1 MPITL
6 KLFMKNTILAVF
18 FLFGFM
24 ANAQVIFQKSLKEAF
39 DVAKK
44 QDKMVFIDYYNS
56 DCSVCKKVMP
66 LMDDVEIGEFYNQNF
81 VNYKI
86 NTKDESSQAD
96 VEFLIGKGL
105 HIDGVPKFIFFDKNE
120 QFIHFSGIGPE
131 KQAFFDVGQAALD
144 PVKQL
149 SKTPELYK
157 SGDRSLKL
165 LYAYSS
171 YALLLNDKEL
181 ANKIADDLFE
191 AFPKENLDNV
201 SSYFVLKNAVFTTEN
216 GFYKHWANNLDK
228 LTGFEQGP
236 NEGKEKEQLER
247 IIANDLTNPKKQWT
261 TAELIELRSQI
272 QKINPSLNI
281 DNLLWE
287 KELDAFVKDNKTQEL
302 NNLLTKMLQQNKSEV
317 NSMYYIIVKFVST
330 LKSRENLLFL
340 KSKVEELITQYSGF
354 TKENEKAFVQKLKQL
369 L

>member
-1 MPITL
+1 
-6 KLFMKNTILAVF
+6 MKNIILVLF
-18 FLFGFM
+18 FLFGCV
-24 ANAQVIFQKSLKEAF
+24 ANAQVVFQKSLKEAF
-39 DVAKK
+39 EVAKK

-66 LMDDVEIGEFYNQNF
+66 LMDDSEIGAFYNQNF
-81 VNYKI
+81 ISYKI
-86 NTKDESSQAD
+86 NTKDDSSQAD
-96 VEFLIGKGL
+96 VDFLVAKGL

-120 QFIHFSGIGPE
+120 KFIHYSGISPE

-144 PVKQL
+144 PAKQL

-157 SGDRSLKL
+157 AGDRSLKL

-171 YALLLNDKEL
+171 YALLFNDKEL

-191 AFPKENLDNV
+191 AFPKENLNNV
-201 SSYFVLKNAVFTTEN
+201 SSYFILKNAVFTTKN

-228 LTGFEQGP
+228 LTGFEQGA
-236 NEGKEKEQLER
+236 NAGKEKEQLER

-261 TAELIELRSQI
+261 SAELIELRAQI

-302 NNLLTKMLQQNKSEV
+302 NTLLTKMLQHNKSEV
-317 NSMYYIIVKFVST
+317 DSIYYIVVKFVST

-340 KSKVEELITQYSGF
+340 KSKVEELITQYSSS